1 MASRISHLFR
11 LALTALGLLASL
23 AAPAGAQAPSPTE
36 GPASIGEEVTFTS
49 GASILSGSVLVPPE
63 PGPHPAVVMLEGSG
77 AYSYRRAWREGVF
90 PFWKTLADSMVAR
103 GFVVLLFDKPGIN
116 RSTGNW
122 RTQSFEDRA
131 ADALAAVRYLRS
143 RPEVDGARIGL
154 MGHSQGG
161 YVAPVAAVRAGEEVA
176 FVVSLAGPAVG
187 VQRQIADDLANGWQ
201 CGGSGAAGVWVRR
214 KGLRAALSGLGLV
227 ARVAKP
233 SYLSRII
240 NHDPAPYL
248 ARVTQ
253 PMLALF
259 AENDPL
265 VPPPANVRRWRAA
278 ASRGGNRAVFI
289 RTVPGADHGF
299 EASAPCAER
308 GRARGFAPGFF
319 PALFDSAF
327 WAAVGARAGRG
338 PAPAAEHKP

>member
-1 MASRISHLFR
+1 MASRISNPFR
-11 LALTALGLLASL
+11 PALTALGLLALL
-23 AAPAGAQAPSPTE
+23 AAPAAAQAPSPTE
-36 GPASIGEEVTFTS
+36 GPASIGEEVTFPS
-49 GASILSGSVLVPPE
+49 GGDTLSGSVLVPPG
-63 PGPHPAVVMLEGSG
+63 PGPHPAAVMLEGSG
-77 AYSYRRAWREGVF
+77 AYSYRRAWREGAF
-90 PFWKTLADSMVAR
+90 PFWKTIADSMVAR

-143 RPEVDGARIGL
+143 RPDVDGARIGL

-161 YVAPVAAVRAGEEVA
+161 YVAPVAAARAGEEVA
-176 FVVSLAGPAVG
+176 FVVSLAGPAVA
-187 VQRQIADDLANGWQ
+187 VQRQIADDLANRWQ
-201 CGGSGAAGVWVRR
+201 CGGTGAAGVWVRR

-259 AENDPL
+259 AENDAP
-265 VPPPANVRRWRAA
+265 VPPRANARRWLAA
-278 ASRGGNRAVFI
+278 TSRGGNRAVFI

-299 EASAPCAER
+299 EASALCAER
-308 GRARGFAPGFF
+308 GRVRGFVPGFF
-319 PALFDSAF
+319 PALRDSAF
-327 WAAVGARAGRG
+327 WAAVDARAGRG
-338 PAPAAEHKP
+338 AGAAEHRP